1 MDKQFVFNW
10 FKAVTFK
17 IKNLKSVIRNHET
30 GSKESLW
37 EQHASSWHH
46 VKHYEILLK
55 QSIVFY

>member
-46 VKHYEILLK
+46 VKSYLSNE
-55 QSIVFY
+55 